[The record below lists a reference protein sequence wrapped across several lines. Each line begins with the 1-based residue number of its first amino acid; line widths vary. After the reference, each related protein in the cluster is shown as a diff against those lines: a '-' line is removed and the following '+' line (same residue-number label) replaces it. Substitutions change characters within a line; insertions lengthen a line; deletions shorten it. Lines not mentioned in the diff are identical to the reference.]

1 MLVVDNTFVHLKY
14 ISRILKIVRL
24 KVCNHN
30 MRNIYLAKKEF
41 YHIYNR
47 GADKRKTFIYKSDYQ
62 RFVDGLAVFNDE
74 ENLNGCRFEVRLNN
88 LETTEKL
95 VNVVA
100 YCLMPNHFHLL
111 LEQCAD
117 DGVTRFIQKM
127 VTSYTMYFNKSHERT
142 GVLFQ
147 GIFKRSHIKTNPR
160 LVELSKYIHS
170 NPIKIFNHSDVN
182 NTGDQLLK
190 YPWSSLSDYAGLRT
204 DSKILSNQTIILD
217 QFDSPKSYVD
227 YVLGET

>member
-1 MLVVDNTFVHLKY
+1 
-14 ISRILKIVRL
+14 
-24 KVCNHN
+24 

-47 GADKRKTFIYKSDYQ
+47 GTDKRKTFLYKSDYQ
-62 RFVDGLAVFNDE
+62 RFADGLFVFNDE
-74 ENLNGCRFEVRLNN
+74 QNLNGCRFEVRLNSG
-88 LETTEKL
+88 EATKKL

-111 LEQCAD
+111 LEQCVD
-117 DGVTRFIQKM
+117 DGITKFIQKM

-147 GIFKRSHIKTNPR
+147 GIFKRSHIKSNSK
-160 LVELSKYIHS
+160 LLELSRYIHS
-170 NPIKIFNHSDVN
+170 NPIKIFKGANDAN
-182 NTGDQLLK
+182 LRKDLLE
-190 YPWSSLSDYAGLRT
+190 YRWSSFSDYAGIRK
-204 DSKILSNQTIILD
+204 DSKILSNTSVILD
-217 QFDSPKSYVD
+217 QFDSPNDYVR